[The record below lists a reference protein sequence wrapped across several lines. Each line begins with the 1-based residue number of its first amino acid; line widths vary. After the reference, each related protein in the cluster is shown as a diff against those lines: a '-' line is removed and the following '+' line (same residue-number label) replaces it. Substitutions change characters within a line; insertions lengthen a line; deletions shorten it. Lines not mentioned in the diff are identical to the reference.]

1 MLLLPVENIHKKAT
15 RGDYMGYLKG
25 ILHTNLTIAPGP
37 EAIEQA
43 RRFYV
48 DLLGVGVLDR
58 PAETDN
64 GIPGFWLDCGN
75 GQQIHIS
82 SEPDPEKY
90 NGPSKRHTAF
100 QVENIDQLAADL
112 KAAGTEIQ
120 VQEQQFSGMRRIFA
134 RDPWGNGLELVE
146 IY

>member
-1 MLLLPVENIHKKAT
+1 
-15 RGDYMGYLKG
+15 MGYLKG
-25 ILHTNLTIAPGP
+25 ILHANLTIAPGP

-43 RRFYV
+43 RHFYV
-48 DLLGVGVLDR
+48 DLLGLDVLDR

-82 SEPDPEKY
+82 SEPNPESY

-100 QVENIDQLAADL
+100 QVSNIDRLTADL
-112 KAAGTEIQ
+112 QAAGAEVQ
-120 VQEQQFSGMRRIFA
+120 VQSQQFSGMRRIFA
-134 RDPWGNGLELVE
+134 RDPWKNGLELVE
-146 IY
+146 YL

>member
-1 MLLLPVENIHKKAT
+1 
-15 RGDYMGYLKG
+15 MGYLKG
-25 ILHTNLTIAPGP
+25 ILHANLTIAPGP

-43 RRFYV
+43 HHFYV
-48 DLLGVGVLDR
+48 DLLGLGVLDR

-64 GIPGFWLDCGN
+64 YTPGFWLDCGN

-82 SEPDPEKY
+82 SEPKPETY

-100 QVENIDQLAADL
+100 EVTDIDRLKADL
-112 KAAGTEIQ
+112 EAAGTEVQ
-120 VQEQQFSGMRRIFA
+120 VQGQQFAGMRRIFA

-146 IY
+146 YL